1 MRAAHTH
8 ETFKTLLFPC
18 QATGWQHFQ
27 VNLPL
32 CPGLEG
38 HCLVFVRVIPFGR
51 AVAEPAEVVK
61 SWLAVLRTSAQA
73 PETGSTVE
81 ILKNLPAP
89 PKRKGKVEAAIDREA
104 LGCSHRIV
112 CCFVT

>member
-1 MRAAHTH
+1 MRAAPTH
-8 ETFKTLLFPC
+8 ETFKTLSFPC

-38 HCLVFVRVIPFGR
+38 HCLVFVFPFGR
-51 AVAEPAEVVK
+51 VVAVPAEVVK

-73 PETGSTVE
+73 PETGSMVE
-81 ILKNLPAP
+81 ILKETP
-89 PKRKGKVEAAIDREA
+89 PPPPQKKRK
-104 LGCSHRIV
+104 S
-112 CCFVT
+112 